1 MTSRLSEVLAACRA
15 ENRAALVGYLPVG
28 YPSVDGSIAA
38 MRAMVDGGCDVI
50 EVGLPYSDPV
60 MDGPTIQ
67 AAVEAALRAG
77 TRTDDV
83 FRAVAGVTDSGAPAV
98 VMTSWNPVERRGVR
112 RFADDLS
119 AAGGSGAILPDIVP
133 EEAGEW
139 LEAAAATDLDSVF
152 LVAPSST
159 DARIASTVAACR
171 GFVYAASLMGV
182 TGTRSAVS
190 GSASVIVDRVRKA
203 TGTLPVCVGLGVS
216 NGAQAA
222 EVAAYA
228 DGVIVG
234 SAFVRAL
241 LDAPDEAAGV
251 AAVRRL
257 AQDLA
262 AGVRSGRG

>member
-1 MTSRLSEVLAACRA
+1 V
-15 ENRAALVGYLPVG
+15 
-28 YPSVDGSIAA
+28 
-38 MRAMVDGGCDVI
+38 
-50 EVGLPYSDPV
+50 
-60 MDGPTIQ
+60 
-67 AAVEAALRAG
+67 
-77 TRTDDV
+77 
-83 FRAVAGVTDSGAPAV
+83 
-98 VMTSWNPVERRGVR
+98 
-112 RFADDLS
+112 
-119 AAGGSGAILPDIVP
+119 ILPDIVP

-190 GSASVIVDRVRKA
+190 GSASVIVDRVRAA
-203 TGTLPVCVGLGVS
+203 TDSLPVCVGLGVS
-216 NGAQAA
+216 NAAQAA

-241 LDAPDEAAGV
+241 LDAPDEAAGLV
-251 AAVRRL
+251 AVRRL
-257 AQDLA
+257 AEDLA
-262 AGVRSGRG
+262 AGVRSGRS

>member
-1 MTSRLSEVLAACRA
+1 MSALSDVLAAAKAEDRA
-15 ENRAALVGYLPVG
+15 VLVGYLPVG

-38 MRAMVDGGCDVI
+38 MRAMVAGGCDVI

-60 MDGPTIQ
+60 LDGPTIQ
-67 AAVEAALRAG
+67 RAVEAALRGG

-83 FRAVAGVTDSGAPAV
+83 FRAVAAVTDAGAPAV
-98 VMTSWNPVERRGVR
+98 VMTAWNPIERRGVR
-112 RFADDLS
+112 RFAEDLS

-139 LEAAAATDLDSVF
+139 LEAAAATGLDSVF

-190 GSASVIVDRVRKA
+190 ASASVIVDRVRQA
-203 TGTLPVCVGLGVS
+203 TDTLPVCVGLGVS
-216 NGAQAA
+216 DATQAG

-241 LDAPDEAAGV
+241 LDAPDEPAAV

-257 AQDLA
+257 AQELA
-262 AGVRSGRG
+262 AGVRAGR